1 MATKLNYNDM
11 IGKGKKPIPINELPT
26 VEQVEIAAG
35 KAGKA
40 GKASNKTGNVSCT
53 HPKSSQPLR
62 ISNNT
67 LIRTLKKIKAHN
79 YNVKKRSNKE

>member
-11 IGKGKKPIPINELPT
+11 IVKGKKAIPINELPA

-40 GKASNKTGNVSCT
+40 AKASNKTGNVSCT
-53 HPKSSQPLR
+53 QPSSQPLR

-67 LIRTLKKIKAHN
+67 LIKTLKKIKADN
-79 YNVKKRSNKE
+79 YNVKTKSNKE